1 MKVYKVVTV
10 LPINGRPMVSCRT
23 SAVKPFTSPAVLT
36 YEIGKVTIPYFGLI
50 FCFRSKRDAIKFARE
65 YKEESTI
72 KILVGVGVPARKS
85 IVPRTIHIS
94 CDIDDMIDLWK
105 GTGYYNVA
113 GPAPNGTVLMRTFR
127 PLKEVKIN
135 WED

>member
-1 MKVYKVVTV
+1 MKVYKVVAV

-23 SAVKPFTSPAVLT
+23 STVKPLGNPAVLT
-36 YEIGKVTIPYFGLI
+36 YEIGKVTRPNFGFI
-50 FCFRSKRDAIKFARE
+50 FCFWSEKLAEEFARKYTNE
-65 YKEESTI
+65 IVVKV
-72 KILVGVGVPARKS
+72 LVGVGVPARKS
-85 IVPRTIHIS
+85 IVPRTIHIAH
-94 CDIDDMIDLWK
+94 DIDDMIDLWK

-127 PLKEVKIN
+127 PLEEVKIN

>member
-1 MKVYKVVTV
+1 MKVYKVVAV

-94 CDIDDMIDLWK
+94 CDIDDMISMWENLNDP
-105 GTGYYNVA
+105 NICRI
-113 GPAPNGTVLMRTFR
+113 APDGTVLMRTFR
-127 PLKEVKIN
+127 PLEEVKIN
-135 WED
+135 WEE